1 VSYVPDNDPRLSS
14 AREQVRMAFEVG
26 NLCSVSRLPELLD
39 AAYEALDACGL
50 PRRRSLALMVARQA
64 QAAWAGQMDAV
75 KAQA

>member
-1 VSYVPDNDPRLSS
+1 MTFIPDTDPRLAS

-39 AAYEALDACGL
+39 AGYEALDAVGL